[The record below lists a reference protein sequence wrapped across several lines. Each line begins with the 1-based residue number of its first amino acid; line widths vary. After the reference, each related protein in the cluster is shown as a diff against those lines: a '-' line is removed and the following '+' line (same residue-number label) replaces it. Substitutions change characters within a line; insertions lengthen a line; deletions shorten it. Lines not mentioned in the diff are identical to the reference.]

1 MYVASTTSPPFARRT
16 AAANPAPAPPHCYP
30 PHQRYADGSS
40 ISPPSRPGYRPY
52 PPPAYDEYAAP
63 LTSTPVFH
71 SPHCHA
77 SPAASGGAEER
88 ERKRRISH
96 SAMERRRRER
106 TNNVI
111 GELKD
116 LIPWLRNEARLQKLE
131 VLEQC
136 VSYIKDLQQN
146 QELQS
151 PSSAPAP
158 LPHSRKRSRTRS
170 GTSEL
175 DATPAPDALDSP
187 QSPAE
192 GAPQTMLH
200 PDAADPAIV
209 STLRPSSDAPS
220 PRSAAHARNESS
232 SSCNLPELVLPSDS
246 PSPSKASS
254 TVSTIPPF
262 GGPLLSNIVETGC
275 DTCPP
280 HVKNSIGFLTS

>member
-1 MYVASTTSPPFARRT
+1 MYMTSTTAPPFARRT
-16 AAANPAPAPPHCYP
+16 AAANPAPAPPHRYP

-40 ISPPSRPGYRPY
+40 LSPPSRSEYRPY
-52 PPPAYDEYAAP
+52 PPPAYDEYATP
-63 LTSTPVFH
+63 LPSTPLFH
-71 SPHCHA
+71 SPRYHA
-77 SPAASGGAEER
+77 APAASGGAEER

-116 LIPWLRNEARLQKLE
+116 LIPWLRNEARMQKLE

-146 QELQS
+146 QGLQS

-158 LPHSRKRSRTRS
+158 LPHSRKRRRTRS
-170 GTSEL
+170 ATSEM
-175 DATPAPDALDSP
+175 DATPAPDSLDSP
-187 QSPAE
+187 QRFVE
-192 GAPQTMLH
+192 GSRQTMLH

-209 STLRPSSDAPS
+209 STLRSSSDAPY

-232 SSCNLPELVLPSDS
+232 NSCNLPELVLPADS
-246 PSPSKASS
+246 PSPSKTSS

-262 GGPLLSNIVETGC
+262 RGPLPSDIAGTGC
-275 DTCPP
+275 GTCPS